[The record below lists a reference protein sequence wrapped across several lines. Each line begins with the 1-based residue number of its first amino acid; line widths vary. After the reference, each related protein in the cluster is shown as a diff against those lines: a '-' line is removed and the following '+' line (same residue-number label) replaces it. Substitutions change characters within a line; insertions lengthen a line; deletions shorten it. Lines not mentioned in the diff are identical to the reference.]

1 VKNYVR
7 RAQRMGRFTIS
18 VTLPKEW
25 IKSTGIGPGDLVSM
39 YVREDGLLVVGPG
52 PASGSSSG
60 VGRIVKTVHADM
72 CSGPGL
78 LGRVLVALYISG
90 VDEITFVGEPE
101 LRDEQVREIRRAAAA
116 LNGASVVEESRKRV
130 TVHVLVDPASSQV
143 SKILSRMHE
152 LTVEALNGAL
162 SALHDGDLDQLR
174 KAMDAGREIDRN
186 YWLAARQ
193 LLLAANR
200 PELMRSIGM
209 EGMRQIPGFRTV
221 AKALDDAG
229 TAAAAAAGD
238 LLPMI
243 DDRDGQVAAELATHT
258 EAVLNLYRRSFD
270 GWSTVN
276 TAAANQAVEEAAG
289 VRQRLREAAV
299 VLAGGSTGAAAVS
312 YLYDLAQVAASSGTV
327 AEMAINRSVIESS
340 DSSCVRDGER
350 GHG

>member
-1 VKNYVR
+1 
-7 RAQRMGRFTIS
+7 MGRFTIS
-18 VTLPKEW
+18 VTLPKDW
-25 IKSTGIGPGDLVSM
+25 IRSTGIGPGDLVSM

-60 VGRIVKTVHADM
+60 VGRIARTVRADM
-72 CSGPGL
+72 CDGPGL

-101 LRDEQVREIRRAAAA
+101 LRDEQMREIKRVAAA
-116 LNGASVVEESRKRV
+116 LNGASVVEESQKRM

-143 SKILSRMHE
+143 SRVLRRMYE

-162 SALHDGDLDQLR
+162 GALRGGDVDRLR

-209 EGMRQIPGFRTV
+209 EGVRQIPGFRTV

-229 TAAAAAAGD
+229 VAAAAGAGD
-238 LLPMI
+238 LLPVMG
-243 DDRDGQVAAELATHT
+243 DGGQVAAELAVHT
-258 EAVLNLYRRSFD
+258 EAVLNLYHRSFE
-270 GWSTVN
+270 GWSAVD
-276 TAAANQAVEEAAG
+276 TAVANQAVEEAAE
-289 VRQRLREAAV
+289 VRQRLRGAAV
-299 VLAGGSTGAAAVS
+299 ALAGGSAGAAAVS

-327 AEMAINRSVIESS
+327 AEMAINRGVIESS

-350 GHG
+350 DRGRG